1 MLIGTPTSNAQLKH
15 ERSMTINEN
24 TQYARLVIVVASA
37 PKLGKRRASDG
48 AASITCIDDNTMFDF
63 LEVARDVRPSSG
75 AIVATDRSDISSQR
89 SHYRGIG
96 TCS

>member
-1 MLIGTPTSNAQLKH
+1 MRMLIGTPTSNAQLKH

-48 AASITCIDDNTMFDF
+48 AASITCIDDNTSEI
-63 LEVARDVRPSSG
+63 LANRKTSG
-75 AIVATDRSDISSQR
+75 AAAASTYGIVDQ
-89 SHYRGIG
+89 
-96 TCS
+96 